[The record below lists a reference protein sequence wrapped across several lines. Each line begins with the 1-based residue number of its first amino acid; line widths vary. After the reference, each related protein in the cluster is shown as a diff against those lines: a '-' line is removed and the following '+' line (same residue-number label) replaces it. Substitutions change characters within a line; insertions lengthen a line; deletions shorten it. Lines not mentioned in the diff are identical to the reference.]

1 MRKMILVLAMV
12 FVIAGCST
20 GGEGSRAGESQ
31 FEHAPTVTTTTVQTT
46 GPISDDP
53 TEETIIQGYIKA
65 ARQFLDQ
72 GAIQRDAVTVELIQS
87 ELSYVDADQAEAI
100 RKAILK

>member
-1 MRKMILVLAMV
+1 MRKMLLVLAVV
-12 FVIAGCST
+12 FTVAGCST
-20 GGEGSRAGESQ
+20 DGPGSRAGESQ
-31 FEHAPTVTTTTVQTT
+31 FEPAPTVTTTVQTT

-65 ARQFLDQ
+65 ARQFLAQ

-87 ELSYVDADQAEAI
+87 ELPYVDAAQADLI
-100 RKAILK
+100 RKAILR